1 MRVTTARVTTAR
13 VASALAAVTLAALA
27 IPPGAPASHRAHL
40 NGPPPGHT
48 GGFGEPDCTA
58 CHTGDEV
65 NAYGGRVEILGLP
78 EAWTPGRRYPLTV
91 VVTMEETAAAGF
103 QLSSRFEDGTQAGEF
118 LPADPRVAVTSGE
131 GDPDLRYAH
140 HTEAGALDAGADGS
154 RWLVEWVAPAEGGGA
169 DRGGDP
175 AGVVSGG
182 VVPGDVV
189 FNVAGNSANGDNSP
203 LLDLVYLAEV
213 RVPAGG

>member
-1 MRVTTARVTTAR
+1 VILARPLPAGLVLALLAWPSLAP
-13 VASALAAVTLAALA
+13 ASPGDV
-27 IPPGAPASHRAHL
+27 PDHGAPASRAHL
-40 NGPPPGHT
+40 TGPPPGHT

-78 EAWTPGRRYPLTV
+78 DAWTPGGRYPLTV

-103 QLSSRFEDGTQAGEF
+103 QLSSRFPDGTQAGEF
-118 LPADPRVAVTSGE
+118 TPVDPRVTVTAGE
-131 GDPDLRYAH
+131 GDPELRYAH
-140 HTEAGALDAGADGS
+140 HTEAGALDARADGS
-154 RWLVEWVAPAEGGGA
+154 RWLVEWVAPGGA
-169 DRGGDP
+169 N
-175 AGVVSGG
+175 S
-182 VVPGDVV
+182 GDVV